1 MCEYK
6 IVIGSQEAG
15 RSNTH
20 DSQAIK
26 LGLVFWMTCITSS
39 SDTDTCTSN
48 CVLHYT
54 GLMKE

>member
-15 RSNTH
+15 RRSTH
-20 DSQAIK
+20 DYKAWACLLDDHASHVI
-26 LGLVFWMTCITSS
+26 LTL
-39 SDTDTCTSN
+39 N

-54 GLMKE
+54 GLMRE